1 MAKQNAAEPK
11 TQAQAVTLAELMT
24 GLTIALEGIAEAL
37 KRIET
42 AQLAIA
48 SQHPPNWRRPLAS
61 YTNGWPQAINAFV
74 VAEDN
79 LGPTVVSWMGHIYT
93 RRCGENKKYG
103 AAIWF
108 SRSTGKG
115 ENGEIDYARLITFAD
130 DAKPQAEPMPE
141 YVVRALQAKQSR

>member
-1 MAKQNAAEPK
+1 MNATSKEL
-11 TQAQAVTLAELMT
+11 TLADMLAALAATME
-24 GLTIALEGIAEAL
+24 GLSSQIQSLTESM

-48 SQHPPNWRRPLAS
+48 SQHPPNWKRPLAS
-61 YTNGWPQAINAFV
+61 YQNGWPDAINAFV
-74 VAEDN
+74 VANDEW
-79 LGPTVVSWMGHIYT
+79 GPTAVSWMGHIYT

-115 ENGEIDYARLITFAD
+115 EDGEVGYARLITFSD
-130 DAKPQAEPMPE
+130 DAKPEASTMPE
-141 YVVRALQAKQSR
+141 YVCNALKAVQRK